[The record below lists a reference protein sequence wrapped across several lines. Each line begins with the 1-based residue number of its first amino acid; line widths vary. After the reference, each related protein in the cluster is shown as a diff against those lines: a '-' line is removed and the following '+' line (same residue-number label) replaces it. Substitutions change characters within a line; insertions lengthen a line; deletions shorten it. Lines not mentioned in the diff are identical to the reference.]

1 MKKIFNA
8 VLIVFI
14 ILLTVPIFAAFESF
28 VLNVSATVDDALTID
43 APLIEFGTVFPQEQI
58 DKFIKIGLS
67 ASFQNEITADE
78 VSYMIRQKPKC
89 GQVVAGTQPVVYS
102 AFAQSS
108 EDAGGNFIC
117 PEGFVKLP
125 TLCPYL
131 SKIDVDTLDQNDDPG
146 ISAFHG
152 SINNWN
158 ASTTI
163 NTQVNGMLSKS
174 TQDLEDAWKIDL
186 KVPCFK
192 DECAQDWN
200 NFVTTINPDANPAD
214 YIQPQANKKQMLGC
228 DIWIEVT
235 KINGG
240 KTMCGDG
247 IKQTPN
253 EMGTGGPNNDGN
265 EDCDVADGVTAGFTC
280 TNNCV
285 LQPIAQCTPGQT
297 RTCET
302 GLLGICAA
310 GTQTCVDP
318 GNWGSCVQ
326 NQQPINE
333 ICTNGV
339 DDDCDSEVDEDLY
352 RPCLDACGWGT
363 QACQPVRMGID
374 SYAGI
379 NPIVNTF

>member
-1 MKKIFNA
+1 MELDQCISKRHSIKSYLDKQVSWDLISQLIDAAHNA
-8 VLIVFI
+8 PSSGNIQNWVFI
-14 ILLTVPIFAAFESF
+14 VVTDDEKRRDLTKASLNQSWMTEAPIHIVVCSDNFKIKKHYENSSDRYIHENCAAAIQNLLLKATDLGLGTCWVGSFNPEMVDWKKTKVFAIGAYEAHVINVTATIENALNVPIEPVA
-28 VLNVSATVDDALTID
+28 
-43 APLIEFGTVFPQEQI
+43 FGTVFPQEQI

-200 NFVTTINPDANPAD
+200 NFVTH
-214 YIQPQANKKQMLGC
+214 
-228 DIWIEVT
+228 
-235 KINGG
+235 
-240 KTMCGDG
+240 
-247 IKQTPN
+247 
-253 EMGTGGPNNDGN
+253 
-265 EDCDVADGVTAGFTC
+265 F
-280 TNNCV
+280 
-285 LQPIAQCTPGQT
+285 
-297 RTCET
+297 
-302 GLLGICAA
+302 
-310 GTQTCVDP
+310 
-318 GNWGSCVQ
+318 
-326 NQQPINE
+326 
-333 ICTNGV
+333 
-339 DDDCDSEVDEDLY
+339 
-352 RPCLDACGWGT
+352 
-363 QACQPVRMGID
+363 
-374 SYAGI
+374 
-379 NPIVNTF
+379 